1 MEVIIQIPQEAIIEG
16 IRQAFSPYMPKIGE
30 AIAAALPE
38 IEQEWI
44 TAPAAKKMLKEK
56 GYKATSYQTLIA
68 LCKNHKVPIEKRG
81 RDLWFKTKNI
91 KQIPSKK

>member
-30 AIAAALPE
+30 AIAATLPE

-68 LCKNHKVPIEKRG
+68 LCKNHNVAVEKRG
-81 RDLWFKTKNI
+81 RDLWFKTKYI